1 MSRFKTVA
9 PVMLYIESKE
19 LAALK
24 SFAKVNRTTM
34 SQVARDGIRMRMSG
48 SEDPYNKGFND
59 GLAMA
64 MDLAKKTK
72 GAQMMFP
79 SGKSFAELVCDEIE
93 KHVRESNGRYNG
105 NPKKQEHFTDKD
117 NGSESGE
124 GDSHFT

>member
-24 SFAKVNRTTM
+24 MFAKINRTTM

-48 SEDPYNKGFND
+48 SQDPYNKGFND
-59 GLAMA
+59 GLNIAME
-64 MDLAKKTK
+64 LAKKTK

-79 SGKSFAELVCDEIE
+79 SGKSFAELVCEEIS
-93 KHVRESNGRYNG
+93 KYVRESNGRYN
-105 NPKKQEHFTDKD
+105 DKTEKEERNLD
-117 NGSESGE
+117 KVNGVDSGE
-124 GDSHFT
+124 GDFHVT

>member
-1 MSRFKTVA
+1 
-9 PVMLYIESKE
+9 MLYIESKE

-24 SFAKVNRTTM
+24 TFAKANRTTM

-59 GLAMA
+59 GLALA

-79 SGKSFAELVCDEIE
+79 SGKSFAGLVCEEIE
-93 KHVRESNGRYNG
+93 RYVRESNGRHNG
-105 NPKKQEHFTDKD
+105 FANKRDTEDKAD
-117 NGSESGE
+117 GQPSGE
-124 GDSHFT
+124 GDQVFT